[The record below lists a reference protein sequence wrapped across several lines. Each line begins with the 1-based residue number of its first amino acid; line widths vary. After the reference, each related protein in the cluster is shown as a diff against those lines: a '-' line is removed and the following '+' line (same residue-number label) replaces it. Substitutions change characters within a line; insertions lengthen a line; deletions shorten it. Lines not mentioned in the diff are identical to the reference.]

1 MLASTGRIYGT
12 WRQSCLASLLALSLA
27 GGGCTGKSPADG
39 TPARGSEVQAAIQ
52 GWMGRYARRD
62 PAIGRILREQRGWLH
77 YRRMELFEAIQAF
90 NPEAG
95 ASPGLVRTY
104 LEFADLYASLD
115 RVFLETEAAYLA
127 GAVTRGPPRLRAR
140 KGWVAL
146 RQGRLDAAR
155 EVFEREDPSLPRYPA
170 ALGRAGIAYL
180 EGDTDRLRALARQ
193 TPPPE
198 NDSEKVL
205 GLVACYLWG
214 VPCPTGDRTPY
225 GLALDAFRQ
234 GNLGAGVMAL
244 QMVDFDRVGDGPE
257 PDLYLYLLLAR
268 GFAALARTAAES
280 AHIPFWAARAYD
292 QEGKTPE
299 AAQRYA
305 LAEKPSGAGPEPWL
319 FSPIHGSGESVWIA
333 RVLRGRALYDT
344 GRRAD
349 ALALWRSVVAGS
361 PGPLALALLAQ
372 AQAETRAGAPLGN
385 PEMTARAALREVRQA
400 AAQLPPDPEPSVAD
414 LYGVR
419 VAAVARAVARVLW
432 ASGKDREALS
442 VLEEAHRKAR
452 GYRPDFVNTP
462 AFLVDLAR
470 AYARTGQ
477 YAPAVAVLFSLTEE
491 YPSVRV
497 AYESLK
503 RLYASR
509 TGGGVPPR

>member
-1 MLASTGRIYGT
+1 
-12 WRQSCLASLLALSLA
+12 
-27 GGGCTGKSPADG
+27 
-39 TPARGSEVQAAIQ
+39 
-52 GWMGRYARRD
+52 MGRYAQQD
-62 PAIGRILREQRGWLH
+62 PAIGRILRDQKGWLH

-90 NPEAG
+90 NPEEG

-104 LEFADLYASLD
+104 LEFADLYSSLD
-115 RVFLETEAAYLA
+115 QVFLETEATYLA
-127 GAVTRGPPRLRAR
+127 GVETEGLPRLRAR

-146 RQGRLDAAR
+146 RQGRLEEAR
-155 EVFEREDPSLPRYPA
+155 EVFEREDPALPQYPA

-180 EGDTDRLRALARQ
+180 EGDTDRLRRLARQ
-193 TPPPE
+193 APPPG

-257 PDLYLYLLLAR
+257 PDLYLYLLLGR
-268 GFAALARTAAES
+268 GFAALARAAAQS
-280 AHIPFWAARAYD
+280 AHTPFWAARACER
-292 QEGKTPE
+292 EGKPRE
-299 AAQRYA
+299 AAQSYA
-305 LAEKPSGAGPEPWL
+305 LAEKPPGAGPEPWL
-319 FSPIHGSGESVWIA
+319 FSPIHGASESVWLA
-333 RVLRGRALYDT
+333 RVLRGRALYEE

-349 ALALWRSVVAGS
+349 ALALWRSVVAGA
-361 PGPLALALLAQ
+361 PGPLAMALLAQ
-372 AQAETRAGAPLGN
+372 AQAETGSGAPLGN

-400 AAQLPPDPEPSVAD
+400 AARLPPDPAPSVAD
-414 LYGVR
+414 LYPVR
-419 VAAVARAVARVLW
+419 VAGVARVVARVLW
-432 ASGKDREALS
+432 ASGKDREALI
-442 VLEEAHRKAR
+442 VLEGAHRKAL